1 MISPKY
7 KIEFDIHYFYINIE
21 TIQEVVFF
29 FDQLKVPKATA
40 VAQRKLS
47 MQ

>member
-1 MISPKY
+1 MSGRR
-7 KIEFDIHYFYINIE
+7 D
-21 TIQEVVFF
+21 FF
-29 FDQLKVPKATA
+29 FFFLKVPRATA